1 MRNIILLF
9 AAFFSLT
16 LSAQEME
23 LTGFVC
29 NDENTPITNAT
40 VIVSQNDS
48 VIGIGGSNEEGKF
61 SVAGLPKN
69 TKVGIYIHHLNYQV
83 ITDSVDLE
91 TSDFY
96 LAKMHESSIELDSI
110 TVVGTRKP
118 IRTPYGHIYF
128 LSK

>member
-48 VIGIGGSNEEGKF
+48 VIGIGGSHSQG
-61 SVAGLPKN
+61 
-69 TKVGIYIHHLNYQV
+69 
-83 ITDSVDLE
+83 
-91 TSDFY
+91 
-96 LAKMHESSIELDSI
+96 
-110 TVVGTRKP
+110 RK
-118 IRTPYGHIYF
+118 
-128 LSK
+128 